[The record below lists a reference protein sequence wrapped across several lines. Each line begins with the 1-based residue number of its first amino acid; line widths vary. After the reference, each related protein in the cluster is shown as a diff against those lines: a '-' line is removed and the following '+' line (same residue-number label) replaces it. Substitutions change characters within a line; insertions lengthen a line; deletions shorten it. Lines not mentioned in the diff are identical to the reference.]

1 MQVRVW
7 EAGGE
12 AGSEDSS
19 CQGGLS
25 EDFICSLEPS
35 FFGLISLTRALA
47 PIQWFFLI
55 RKVFFRSYNPCS
67 ERQAV
72 ALGYSSAVRLL
83 PRIHKAPSSI
93 PAPSIK
99 EDGIHEHHRDLIC
112 TPETWN

>member
-1 MQVRVW
+1 MSLSSVQFEPDGGLSEFSVCGLRVW

-12 AGSEDSS
+12 AESEDSS

-25 EDFICSLEPS
+25 EDFNRSLEPS

-72 ALGYSSAVRLL
+72 ALG
-83 PRIHKAPSSI
+83 
-93 PAPSIK
+93 
-99 EDGIHEHHRDLIC
+99 
-112 TPETWN
+112 